1 MSIEEINDK
10 FIEHEDKLKVEV
22 GKVMEAELAKQMEL
36 HVDELTKC
44 YMSLLSLYVKVG
56 KKLTKEERE
65 TREEIEKNR
74 QIVEDNRRKIA
85 EIIGTKTLE

>member
-1 MSIEEINDK
+1 MSVKDINDK
-10 FIEHEDKLKVEV
+10 FIDHEDKLKVEV

-44 YMSLLSLYVKVG
+44 YMSLLALYVKVG
-56 KKLTKEERE
+56 KKLTKEEKE

-74 QIVEDNRRKIA
+74 EIVQENRRKLKELIEA
-85 EIIGTKTLE
+85 KTLE